1 MYSIRDC
8 FPELPPDSYEIT
20 SDATFKYNS
29 VAWSI
34 GEEEMDRCWW
44 PVPYWEEYYY
54 WPAEREHTLCA
65 FENVYLALGY
75 ERCNNNEDPEPG
87 FQKVAIYVDN
97 RNRPTHVARQ
107 LFKRNESKW
116 VWASKVIELED
127 IEHESLSALNK
138 AFGSVATI
146 LRLQASGQGT

>member
-1 MYSIRDC
+1 MCSIRNH
-8 FPELPPDSYEIT
+8 FPDLPPDGYEIT
-20 SDATFKYNS
+20 SEATFQYNS

-44 PVPYWEEYYY
+44 PVPYGEDEYY
-54 WPAEREHTLCA
+54 WPAEREHTLTA

-75 ERCNNNEDPEPG
+75 ERCETESPEIG
-87 FQKVAIYVDN
+87 FTKVAIYVDN
-97 RNRPTHVARQ
+97 TNRPTHVARQ
-107 LFKRNESKW
+107 LFKQDENRW

-138 AFGSVATI
+138 AFGSVAMI
-146 LRLQASGQGT
+146 LRFKEPNKET